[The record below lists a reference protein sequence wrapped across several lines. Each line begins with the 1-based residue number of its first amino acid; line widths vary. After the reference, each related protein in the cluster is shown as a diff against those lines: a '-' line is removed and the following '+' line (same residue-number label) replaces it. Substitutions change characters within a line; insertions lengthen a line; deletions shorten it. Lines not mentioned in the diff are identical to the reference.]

1 MKSLALLFA
10 ALLVLATSTAQA
22 LDVAPYSAAKF
33 AEAKLA
39 GKSVALHFHADWCP
53 TCRAQ
58 QKVISE
64 LRAEKSSMLP
74 VTIYIADYDHEP
86 ALREKLGVRTQS
98 TMIVYKGKT
107 EKSRIAGETDPAKIR
122 AALQAGL

>member
-1 MKSLALLFA
+1 MNMRSVMLAVVLGLA
-10 ALLVLATSTAQA
+10 AAAAQA
-22 LDVAPYSAAKF
+22 VDVVPYSAAKL
-33 AEAKLA
+33 AESKLG

-58 QKVISE
+58 QKVINE
-64 LRAEKSSMLP
+64 LRTEKSLP
-74 VTIYIADYDHEP
+74 VTIFIADYDHEP

-98 TMIVYKGKT
+98 TLIVYKGKE
-107 EKSRIAGETDPAKIR
+107 EKARVAGETDAAKIR

>member
-1 MKSLALLFA
+1 MKLVAALAAAALALLA
-10 ALLVLATSTAQA
+10 TTALA
-22 LDVAPYSAAKF
+22 LDVTPYTSSKF

-58 QKVISE
+58 QKVINE
-64 LRAEKSSMLP
+64 LRMEKSLP
-74 VTIYIADYDHEP
+74 LTIFIADYDHEP
-86 ALREKLGVRTQS
+86 ALREKLGVRMQS
-98 TMIVYKGKT
+98 TMIVYKGKD
-107 EKSRIAGETDPAKIR
+107 EKARLAGETDAAKIR

>member
-1 MKSLALLFA
+1 MSLFKMFSA
-10 ALLVLATSTAQA
+10 ALLALCVQASWA
-22 LDVAPYSAAKF
+22 LDVAPYTAAKF

-58 QKVISE
+58 QKVIND
-64 LRAEKSSMLP
+64 LRADKGLP
-74 VTIYIADYDHEP
+74 LTIFIADYDHEP

-98 TMIVYKGKT
+98 TLIVYKGKD
-107 EKSRIAGETDPAKIR
+107 EKARLAGETNAGKIR
-122 AALQAGL
+122 AALQTGL

>member
-1 MKSLALLFA
+1 MKFLPFLAAGVLALA
-10 ALLVLATSTAQA
+10 ASTAFA
-22 LDVAPYSAAKF
+22 LDVTPYSAPKL

-58 QKVISE
+58 QKVINE
-64 LRAEKSSMLP
+64 LRVEKNLP
-74 VTIYIADYDHEP
+74 LTIFIADYDHEP

-98 TMIVYKGKT
+98 TLIVYKGKD
-107 EKSRIAGETDPAKIR
+107 EKARLAGETNAAKIR

>member
-1 MKSLALLFA
+1 MKTITFLAAAALALLAGTA
-10 ALLVLATSTAQA
+10 AA
-22 LDVAPYSAAKF
+22 LDVTPYSAPKF

-58 QKVISE
+58 QKVISA
-64 LRAEKSSMLP
+64 LRAEKSLP
-74 VTIYIADYDHEP
+74 LTLFIADYDHEP

-98 TMIVYKGKT
+98 TLIVYKGKD
-107 EKSRIAGETDPAKIR
+107 EKARLAGETDAAKIR